1 MRVSKCPDLVKHNT
15 ILIHYFSHFRT
26 YVALRADFFRAQG
39 YSLLSLMVN
48 PALIVPLYAMQYGGH
63 YREVVYSFTT
73 LKSTLVEF
81 EILLSKKKRLEACIH
96 CLIL

>member
-48 PALIVPLYAMQYGGH
+48 PALIVPLCNMADIT
-63 YREVVYSFTT
+63 V
-73 LKSTLVEF
+73 K
-81 EILLSKKKRLEACIH
+81 LSIVCASIQAVICKVS
-96 CLIL
+96 

>member
-48 PALIVPLYAMQYGGH
+48 PALIVPLCNMADITKKLSILETGH
-63 YREVVYSFTT
+63 QDCS
-73 LKSTLVEF
+73 
-81 EILLSKKKRLEACIH
+81 C
-96 CLIL
+96 